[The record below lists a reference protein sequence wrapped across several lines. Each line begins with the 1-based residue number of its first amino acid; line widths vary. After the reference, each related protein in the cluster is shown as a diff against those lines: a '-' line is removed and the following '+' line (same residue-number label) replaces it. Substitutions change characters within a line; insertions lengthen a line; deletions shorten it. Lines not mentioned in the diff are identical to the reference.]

1 MSDRFWFDA
10 YRPKNLIKS
19 LFRPAWTV
27 LRWLPHQVILFVAR
41 TVAFVFPFI
50 SIDRDRLYPPTQIC
64 PSTPEWVSKTGQQ
77 LQAKIAHVDAT
88 CTVPNA
94 LPKTAHA
101 NIRKQFLMDQ
111 AYVYPETFVATIPRG
126 RVTSRGFVMTPD
138 RQFLQDVSTYFHDP
152 QKTLATAL
160 SQDWRLA
167 PLTEVNGTVAV
178 LATEGANL
186 YYHWLFQLLPRYEL
200 IKRAGI
206 DLSGIDHYYVNS
218 HKSRFQLETLA
229 LLGIEPSKI
238 IDGDQ
243 VPHLRARELVVPS
256 VPLGGGCFR
265 PWMTEFL
272 RDSFIPKNG
281 RDARP
286 SGRRLYISRARAG
299 YRRVL
304 NEEEVVRLLHRHQF
318 EVAEMEGLSVQDQA
332 AAMASC
338 EAIVAPH
345 GGGLSNIVFCSPGA
359 KIIEIFSPEL
369 VATYFWKLS
378 NQLQLDYYYLLG
390 KGAPATLHTD
400 YPQSWDARADIEVD
414 LELLERTL
422 TLANVH

>member
-1 MSDRFWFDA
+1 MSGRFRFNP
-10 YRPKNLIKS
+10 YRRKNWIKS
-19 LFRPAWTV
+19 LFRPAWVV
-27 LRWLPHQVILFVAR
+27 LRRLPHQFRLLAAR
-41 TVAFVFPFI
+41 TATHVLPFL
-50 SIDRDRLYPPTQIC
+50 SIDPDRLYPPSQIC

-77 LQAKIAHVDAT
+77 FHAKISLVDAT
-88 CTVPNA
+88 CTVPNP
-94 LPKTAHA
+94 LPKTAHE
-101 NIRKQFLMDQ
+101 NIRHQFLMDQ
-111 AYVYPETFVATIPRG
+111 AYVYPETFVANIPCG
-126 RVTSRGFVMTPD
+126 RVTNRGFVMTPN

-152 QKTLATAL
+152 RKTTTTAL
-160 SQDWRLA
+160 SHDWRLK
-167 PLTEVNGTVAV
+167 PLTEVDGRVAV

-200 IKRAGI
+200 IRRAGI
-206 DLSGIDHYYVNS
+206 GLGDIDHYYVNS

-238 IDGDQ
+238 IDGGQ
-243 VPHLRARELVVPS
+243 VPHLRARELIVPS

-265 PWMTEFL
+265 PWVTEFL
-272 RDSFIPKNG
+272 RDSFIPKN
-281 RDARP
+281 RTDARP

-304 NEEEVVRLLHRHQF
+304 NEEEVVSLLLRHQF
-318 EVAEMEGLSVQDQA
+318 EVAELEELSVQEQA

-345 GGGLSNIVFCSPGA
+345 GGGLSNIVFCSPGT

-378 NQLQLDYYYLLG
+378 NQLHLDYYYLLG
-390 KGAPATLHTD
+390 KGSPATLDTD
-400 YPQSWDARADIEVD
+400 YPQSWDAREDIEVD